1 MSPQL
6 VVAKMQQVETKIRL
20 KRNSFMIPY
29 EAVAGS

>member
-1 MSPQL
+1 
-6 VVAKMQQVETKIRL
+6 MQQVETKIRL